1 MRQAITTRYAGPT
14 DSRGSRVIARCQAKR
29 ITVPWDHA
37 LDAEAN
43 HTAAALELARQLGWD
58 GEWLGGGLP
67 DDSGYAFVQAV
78 RS

>member
-1 MRQAITTRYAGPT
+1 MRQAITTRYAG
-14 DSRGSRVIARCQAKR
+14 
-29 ITVPWDHA
+29 
-37 LDAEAN
+37 
-43 HTAAALELARQLGWD
+43 LARQLGWD